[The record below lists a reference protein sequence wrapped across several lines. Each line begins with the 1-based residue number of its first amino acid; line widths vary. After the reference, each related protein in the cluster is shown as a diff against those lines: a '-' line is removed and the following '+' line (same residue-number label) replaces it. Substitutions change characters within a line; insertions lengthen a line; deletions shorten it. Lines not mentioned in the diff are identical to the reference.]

1 MPNLSVAHPVNME
14 IAIMPTRNF
23 VKPVDD
29 EETGWQAFFAGRHL
43 HDCANAAQRQGWR
56 DAQAFGLRQIVA
68 GFDFPETGVP
78 CSVRW

>member
-14 IAIMPTRNF
+14 TNFFPHNF

-29 EETGWQAFFAGRHL
+29 EETGWRAFFAGRHL
-43 HDCANAAQRQGWR
+43 HDCANEAQRTGWKE
-56 DAQAFGLRQIVA
+56 AQAFGLRQIVA
-68 GFDFPETGVP
+68 GFDFPEVGVP